1 MIVARGLH
9 RAAPLANGLLLLCV
23 VGAVLASPSVLVS
36 LIALVAVAV
45 LAIVSGERPTS
56 LVPWRRFVLFFAVIL
71 FVAQALS
78 VHSGAIVLTS
88 PFRLTTGG
96 LLAGARMALRFLII
110 LGASALFVRTTDS
123 DRLAGAL
130 VRLRVPYR
138 YAYLVILSLRFVPFF
153 QDELRAVRDAQKVRG
168 IRLSVRSPRRVL
180 RAVRYTFVP
189 VLVSGLHRVDAIAIS
204 MRGRCFGLS
213 ATRTTSRLEKGSGWS
228 LVAFLLGLLF
238 VGIAIV
244 ARLERWVG

>member
-1 MIVARGLH
+1 MTARGLH
-9 RAAPLANGLLLLCV
+9 RAAPLANGLLLLCI

-36 LIALVAVAV
+36 LIALVTVAV

-96 LLAGARMALRFLII
+96 LLAGARMAFRFLII

-130 VRLRVPYR
+130 
-138 YAYLVILSLRFVPFF
+138 
-153 QDELRAVRDAQKVRG
+153 
-168 IRLSVRSPRRVL
+168 
-180 RAVRYTFVP
+180 
-189 VLVSGLHRVDAIAIS
+189 
-204 MRGRCFGLS
+204 
-213 ATRTTSRLEKGSGWS
+213 ATRTSSSSRCGLSPSSRTNCARCATRRRFAESGSRSAALAGS
-228 LVAFLLGLLF
+228 SAP
-238 VGIAIV
+238 
-244 ARLERWVG
+244 